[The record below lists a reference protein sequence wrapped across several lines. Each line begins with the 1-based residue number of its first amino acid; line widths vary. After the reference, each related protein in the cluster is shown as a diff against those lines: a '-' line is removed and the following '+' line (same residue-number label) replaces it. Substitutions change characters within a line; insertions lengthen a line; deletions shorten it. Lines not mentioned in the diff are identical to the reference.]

1 MSCLLLALLTG
12 CSSQPI
18 NAPVGSRSA
27 QSSGKPPVRRA
38 VPETNPDYYRVRR
51 GDTLYSIAW
60 QYGLS
65 YQQLASINAIRPP
78 FTIYAGQ
85 RLRVR
90 PSARQAAVAPAVTS
104 KPARVPP
111 PAPAATPVPVEPV
124 QPRQSA
130 SAAAPAPAYDGKWQW
145 PARGALLRGFNPDA
159 PGKKGIDIAGSPG
172 QPVRA
177 AANGRVVYTG
187 SGLVGYGRLIIVKH
201 DDSLLSAYGH
211 NSKLLVA
218 EGDHVTLGQVIAKM
232 GHSGTHR
239 TELYFEVRKDG
250 KPVNPLRYLPGI

>member
-1 MSCLLLALLTG
+1 MTNKS
-12 CSSQPI
+12 
-18 NAPVGSRSA
+18 
-27 QSSGKPPVRRA
+27 PVRQVTPARH
-38 VPETNPDYYRVRR
+38 PDYYQVRR

-65 YQQLASINAIRPP
+65 YQHLASINAIRPP

-85 RLRVR
+85 RLRIRTTAPR
-90 PSARQAAVAPAVTS
+90 PRVSAAPSPPPLATPTQVPAPSPVA
-104 KPARVPP
+104 P
-111 PAPAATPVPVEPV
+111 PAPAAPVR
-124 QPRQSA
+124 PRQSA
-130 SAAAPAPAYDGKWQW
+130 SAAAPAPEFDGNWQW
-145 PARGALLRGFNPDA
+145 PARGALLRGFNPNA
-159 PGKKGIDIAGSPG
+159 PGKKGIDIAGNPG
-172 QPVRA
+172 QPVKA

-218 EGDHVTLGQVIAKM
+218 EGDHVTMGQVIAKM
-232 GHSGTHR
+232 GRSGTHR

-250 KPVNPLRYLPGI
+250 KPVDPLRYLPAI